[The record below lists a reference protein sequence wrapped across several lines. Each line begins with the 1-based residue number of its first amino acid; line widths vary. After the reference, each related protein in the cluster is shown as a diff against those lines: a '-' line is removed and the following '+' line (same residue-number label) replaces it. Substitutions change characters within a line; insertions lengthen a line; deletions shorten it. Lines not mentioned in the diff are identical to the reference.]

1 MAMAALDALLAS
13 TPMGVALIDA
23 DGGVAIAN
31 GALAHVLGIDAAA
44 PGLGHVS
51 DLDALV
57 EFRSADGTH
66 LAENDS
72 PLARARDGT
81 ALPDTPMLVRGRG
94 ADAARPVVCG
104 VTPLAPG
111 GAPSGVLLTVCEP
124 AGEQSDRAALE
135 ESQAALRVLVADRER
150 VQAEER
156 RRIARDLHDDL
167 QQSLAALNMRLGMA
181 EDALDTDPAEAREW
195 LQESQ
200 RNVIEASRATRRI
213 IEDLRPQGLYHRPL
227 LSALRDLVEGFSDR
241 TGVPCDFTSLPG
253 EMPEPPEEVADCIYR
268 IAQESL
274 TNIAKHADA
283 TQVHMHLERDDTGDL
298 HLRVADDGRGLD
310 EPTAH
315 YRRGAYGLI
324 GMSERVRALNGNMRI
339 SGSPGAGTTVEADIP
354 APRAPIGR
362 E

>member
-1 MAMAALDALLAS
+1 MASVPA
-13 TPMGVALIDA
+13 
-23 DGGVAIAN
+23 GVAIIDSQGRVARAN
-31 GALAHVLGIDAAA
+31 AALPQVLGIDPAA
-44 PGLGHVS
+44 PGLQTVR

-57 EFRSADGTH
+57 EFRGADGSH
-66 LAENDS
+66 LDDGES
-72 PLARARDGT
+72 PLAL
-81 ALPDTPMLVRGRG
+81 ALAGHELTGASLLVRRRG
-94 ADAARPVVCG
+94 SDAARPVACRV
-104 VTPLAPG
+104 VPLAGAGGPG
-111 GAPSGVLLTVCEP
+111 GALLVVHASG
-124 AGEQSDRAALE
+124 AGRSDQVALE

-181 EDALDTDPAEAREW
+181 EDVIADDPAEAKQW
-195 LQESQ
+195 LQEAQ
-200 RNVIEASRATRRI
+200 RNVIDASRSTRRI

-227 LSALRDLVEGFSDR
+227 VTALRDLVEGFSER
-241 TGVPCDFTSLPG
+241 TGVPCEFAASPA

-274 TNIAKHADA
+274 TNIAKHAEA
-283 TQVHMHLERDDTGDL
+283 TQVHLRLERDDAGDL
-298 HLRVADDGRGLD
+298 HLRVTDDGRGLE

-315 YRRGAYGLI
+315 YRRGSYGLI
-324 GMSERVRALNGNMRI
+324 GMSERVRALNGHMRI
-339 SGSPGAGTTVEADIP
+339 SGSPGAGTTIEADIP